1 MSPKDP
7 PQSPHD
13 LDRFARERRR
23 FLAEGTVYGA
33 GAAGIL
39 AGLGMSRYA
48 VAQTQTPPA
57 AAGAAPGAPPSLP
70 PEPKVSQPA
79 PLHELK
85 GKVAYITASSD
96 GIGLGIARAAAN
108 AGMKV
113 CVGYRNE
120 ERLQAALPLFKKGS
134 SILPVKHDV
143 TDRDA
148 WAKVLEQIKSEYGK
162 LHLVVNNAGVKT
174 RAKVS
179 AVSFADWDQAV
190 AVNYT
195 ATYNSVAVCLPH
207 MLEHGE
213 GSHIVVTSSMSGLL
227 PGGNLGVYTA
237 TKIAAV
243 GLIEAL
249 RVELEG
255 TTVGTSAFVPGGVN
269 TDNYI
274 GTGDENP
281 YRAAHPQP
289 GPPSGIPRPPGPP
302 PGMDPLE
309 AGERVLNG
317 VIHND
322 LFIVTHPEYMPGTQ
336 QRFAA
341 ILASEPVAD
350 APPPE
355 GRVRFEARVLHAG
368 IYPREIAHRKKKRKS
383 YRAVTV

>member
-1 MSPKDP
+1 MSNQSDP
-7 PQSPHD
+7 PRL
-13 LDRFARERRR
+13 LDRFALERRR

-33 GAAGIL
+33 GSLL
-39 AGLGMSRYA
+39 ASLGLSRYA
-48 VAQTQTPPA
+48 VAQNQPPRTDLQV
-57 AAGAAPGAPPSLP
+57 GTRPPMP

-79 PLHELK
+79 PLHDLK
-85 GKVAYITASSD
+85 GKVAYVTASSD
-96 GIGLGIARAAAN
+96 GIGLGIARAASN

-113 CVGYRNE
+113 CIGYRNE
-120 ERLQAALPLFKKGS
+120 ERLKAALPLFPKGNPV
-134 SILPVKHDV
+134 LPVKHDV

-148 WAKVLEQIKSEYGK
+148 WAKVLDQIKGEFGK
-162 LHLVVNNAGVKT
+162 LHLLVNNAGSKT

-179 AVSFADWDQAV
+179 SAEFTEWDNAV

-243 GLIEAL
+243 GLMEAL
-249 RVELEG
+249 RIELEG

-274 GTGDENP
+274 GTGEENP

-322 LFIVTHPEYMPGTQ
+322 LFIVTHPEYMPGTK
-336 QRFAA
+336 QRFDA
-341 ILASEPVAD
+341 ILASVPVED
-350 APPPE
+350 APPPAE
-355 GRVRFEARVLHAG
+355 RVKFEQRVLHAG

-383 YRAVTV
+383 YRTVKV

>member
-1 MSPKDP
+1 MFKNRL
-7 PQSPHD
+7 PQG
-13 LDRFARERRR
+13 LDRFALERRR
-23 FLAEGTVYGA
+23 FLAEGALYGA
-33 GAAGIL
+33 GAIGIL
-39 AGLGMSRYA
+39 AELGLSRYA
-48 VAQTQTPPA
+48 VAQPASPGGAGPSAGPP
-57 AAGAAPGAPPSLP
+57 GMPPLP
-70 PEPKVSQPA
+70 PEPAVSQPA
-79 PLHELK
+79 PLHDLR

-96 GIGLGIARAAAN
+96 GIGLGIARAASN

-113 CVGYRNE
+113 CIGYRNE
-120 ERLQAALPLFKKGS
+120 ERLKAALPLFKPDNAG
-134 SILPVKHDV
+134 IFPVKHDV
-143 TDRDA
+143 TDRDG
-148 WAKVLEQIKSEYGK
+148 WVSVLAQIKSKYGR
-162 LHLVVNNAGVKT
+162 LHLVVNNAGSKL

-179 AVSFADWDQAV
+179 NAKTDEWDNAV

-274 GTGDENP
+274 GTGEDNP
-281 YRAAHPQP
+281 FRAGQARPP
-289 GPPSGIPRPPGPP
+289 GAPPLPPGPP

-317 VIHND
+317 VVNND

-336 QRFAA
+336 QRFDAM
-341 ILASEPVAD
+341 LDSEPLEE
-350 APPPE
+350 PPPDRAKAE
-355 GRVRFEARVLHAG
+355 TRVLHAG
-368 IYPREIAHRKKKRKS
+368 IYRREIEHRKKPRKS
-383 YRAVTV
+383 FRSVTV